1 MWYPRNCT
9 SHTGYLKHV
18 YYAWKVLEKDRTKLT
33 LLNAPSETCTW
44 EWKRFRKNWSQL
56 WQTDLRNSK
65 YYELVE
71 KQLNKKLGN
80 IYNIYKLFSLIML
93 VLPFEAG
100 TMFVLPFETR
110 TLFSFHVDYRM
121 SLEKARRS
129 LLKLMKL
136 ERASQYIVNW

>member
-1 MWYPRNCT
+1 MPLLKLALK
-9 SHTGYLKHV
+9 SEKGFVKTGVNY
-18 YYAWKVLEKDRTKLT
+18 DKLIY
-33 LLNAPSETCTW
+33 ET
-44 EWKRFRKNWSQL
+44 Q
-56 WQTDLRNSK
+56 K

-93 VLPFEAG
+93 VLPFETG

-136 ERASQYIVNW
+136 ERASQYIVN